1 MREWLRTKLGPDPR
15 IQRLEEDLEA
25 MRVQGEA
32 KDKLIERLRLH
43 VMNARAQRDEAQK
56 RRAYGGRR
64 RA

>member
-1 MREWLRTKLGPDPR
+1 MKEWLRTKLGSDPR
-15 IQRLEEDLEA
+15 IKRLEEDLEA
-25 MRVQGEA
+25 MRVQCAA

-56 RRAYGGRR
+56 RRGYGGMK